1 MRPDCRFAY
10 IDYLC
15 AFNCYIESV
24 MSYHIESFGGIALH
38 RVGNKSADDGCLLSQ
53 GLLKTDEQ
61 VESVLHSYFINRFKG
76 GGHYALRCDGAPN
89 KVYDAVS
96 SIFDNPDTLY
106 ERSLDIARH
115 LYDQSTHPKVRAGA
129 FYVAYFSEAVIDG
142 EVADAVGL
150 FKAESTETFLRLVP
164 SESGLTLEC
173 DQGVALDRLE
183 RACLIFNID
192 RADGYVLAVEEGRG
206 QEASFWIDDFL
217 VAAPKR
223 DDHYNTSNVLS
234 LCRDFVTKELPEQ
247 FEVTKADQAE
257 MLNRSVQYF
266 KDNDNFDIG
275 QFSEQVIMQPEVIE
289 SFTRYKSDYEQERD
303 VEIADTFDIS
313 CEAVKKQSR
322 SFKSV
327 IKLDR
332 NFHVYVHGD
341 NKYLRRGYDDQVGMH
356 YYQLFFKEE
365 E

>member
-1 MRPDCRFAY
+1 
-10 IDYLC
+10 
-15 AFNCYIESV
+15 

-38 RVGNKSADDGCLLSQ
+38 RVGNKSADEGCILSQ
-53 GLLKTDEQ
+53 GLLHTDEQ
-61 VESVLHSYFINRFKG
+61 MESVLHNYFINRFKSG
-76 GGHYALRCDGAPN
+76 EHYAFRCDGTGN

-96 SIFDNPDTLY
+96 AIFDDPTSLY
-106 ERSLDIARH
+106 DRSLDIARH
-115 LYDQSTHPKVRAGA
+115 LYDQSTHPKVRAGE

-150 FKAESTETFLRLVP
+150 FKAESTETFLRLALTD
-164 SESGLTLEC
+164 SGLNLEC
-173 DQGVALDRLE
+173 EQGVALDRLE

-192 RADGYVLAVEEGRG
+192 RGSGYVLAVEEGRG

-217 VAAPKR
+217 AAEPKR

-247 FEVTKADQAE
+247 FEVSKADQAE
-257 MLNRSVQYF
+257 LLNRSVQYF
-266 KDNDNFDIG
+266 KDNDNFDLG

-289 SFTRYKSDYEQERD
+289 SFTRYKADYEQERD

-313 CEAVKKQSR
+313 GEAVKKQSR
-322 SFKSV
+322 AFKSV

-341 NKYLRRGYDDQVGMH
+341 NKYLRRGYDDEIGLH

-365 E
+365 V